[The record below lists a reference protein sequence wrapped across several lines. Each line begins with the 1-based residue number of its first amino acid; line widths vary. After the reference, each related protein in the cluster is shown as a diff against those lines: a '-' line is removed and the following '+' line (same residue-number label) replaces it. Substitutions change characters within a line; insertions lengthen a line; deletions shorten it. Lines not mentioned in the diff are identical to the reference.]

1 MSRKIKFGTIDVTV
15 DGEKLQVGDFA
26 PEFRAINN
34 DLSDYSSKED
44 EGKIRLISVIPSID
58 TSVCEI
64 QTTMFTKAA
73 ENFSN
78 DVVLITISND
88 LPFAQARFSEDK
100 EISNNKFV
108 SDYIYNDFSKKYS
121 TLINEFQLLN
131 RSVFVVDKDNKIVY
145 SEYLDQNTDLP
156 EYEKAIEIVKKLDK

>member
-73 ENFSN
+73 ENFSD

-121 TLINEFQLLN
+121 TLINELQLLN

-156 EYEKAIEIVKKLDK
+156 EYEKAIEIVKDLNK

>member
-1 MSRKIKFGTIDVTV
+1 MSRKIKFGTLNVTV
-15 DGEKLQVGDFA
+15 DGEKLKVGDFA
-26 PEFRAINN
+26 PEFKAINN

-44 EGKIRLISVIPSID
+44 DGKIKLISVIPSID

-73 ENFSN
+73 ESFSN
-78 DVVLITISND
+78 NVVLITISND

-100 EISNNKFV
+100 KISNNKFI
-108 SDYIYNDFSKKYS
+108 SDYIYNDFSNKYS

-131 RSVFVVDKDNKIVY
+131 RSVFIIDKDNKVVY

-156 EYEKAIEIVKKLDK
+156 EYEKAIEIIKKLDK

>member
-1 MSRKIKFGTIDVTV
+1 
-15 DGEKLQVGDFA
+15 
-26 PEFRAINN
+26 
-34 DLSDYSSKED
+34 
-44 EGKIRLISVIPSID
+44 
-58 TSVCEI
+58 
-64 QTTMFTKAA
+64 MFTKAA
-73 ENFSN
+73 ENFSD

-121 TLINEFQLLN
+121 TLINELQLLN

-156 EYEKAIEIVKKLDK
+156 EYEKAIKIVKKLDK

>member
-73 ENFSN
+73 ENFSD

-100 EISNNKFV
+100 EISNNKFI
-108 SDYIYNDFSKKYS
+108 SDYIYNDFAKKYS

-156 EYEKAIEIVKKLDK
+156 EYEKAIEIVKDLDK

>member
-73 ENFSN
+73 ENFSD

-108 SDYIYNDFSKKYS
+108 SDYIYNDFAKKYS

-156 EYEKAIEIVKKLDK
+156 EYEKAIEIVKDLDK

>member
-1 MSRKIKFGTIDVTV
+1 MSRKIKFGTIDVNV

-44 EGKIRLISVIPSID
+44 EGKIKLISVIPSID

-73 ENFSN
+73 ENFSD

-108 SDYIYNDFSKKYS
+108 SDYIYNDFAKKYS
-121 TLINEFQLLN
+121 TLINELQLLN

-156 EYEKAIEIVKKLDK
+156 EYEKAIEIVKDLDK

>member
-73 ENFSN
+73 ENFSD

>member
-1 MSRKIKFGTIDVTV
+1 MSRKIKFGTLNVTV
-15 DGEKLQVGDFA
+15 DGEKLKVGDFA
-26 PEFRAINN
+26 PEFKAINN

-44 EGKIRLISVIPSID
+44 DGKIKLISVIPSID

-73 ENFSN
+73 ESFSN
-78 DVVLITISND
+78 NVVLITISND

-100 EISNNKFV
+100 KISNNKFI
-108 SDYIYNDFSKKYS
+108 SDYIYNDFSNKYS

-131 RSVFVVDKDNKIVY
+131 RSVFIIDKDNKVVY
-145 SEYLDQNTDLP
+145 SEYLDQNTELP
-156 EYEKAIEIVKKLDK
+156 EYEKAIEIIKKLDK

>member
-1 MSRKIKFGTIDVTV
+1 MSRKIKFGTIDVNV

-73 ENFSN
+73 ENFSD

-108 SDYIYNDFSKKYS
+108 SDYIYNDFAKKYS
-121 TLINEFQLLN
+121 TLINELQLLN

-156 EYEKAIEIVKKLDK
+156 EYEKAIEIVKDLDK

>member
-1 MSRKIKFGTIDVTV
+1 MSRKIKFGTIDVNV

-44 EGKIRLISVIPSID
+44 EGKIKLISVIPSID

-73 ENFSN
+73 ENFSD

-100 EISNNKFV
+100 EISNNKFI

-121 TLINEFQLLN
+121 TLINELQLLN

-156 EYEKAIEIVKKLDK
+156 EYEKAIEIVKDLDK

>member
-73 ENFSN
+73 ENFSD

-100 EISNNKFV
+100 DISNNKFI
-108 SDYIYNDFSKKYS
+108 SDYIYNDFAKKYS

-156 EYEKAIEIVKKLDK
+156 EYEKAIEIVKDLDK

>member
-73 ENFSN
+73 ENFSD

-108 SDYIYNDFSKKYS
+108 SDYIYNDFAKKYS

-156 EYEKAIEIVKKLDK
+156 EYKKAIETVKKLDK

>member
-1 MSRKIKFGTIDVTV
+1 MSRKIKFGTIDVNV

-73 ENFSN
+73 ENFSD

-108 SDYIYNDFSKKYS
+108 SDYIYNDFAKKYS
-121 TLINEFQLLN
+121 TLINELQLLN

-156 EYEKAIEIVKKLDK
+156 DYEKAIEIVKDLDK

>member
-1 MSRKIKFGTIDVTV
+1 MSRKIKFGTLDVTV
-15 DGEKLQVGDFA
+15 DGEKLKVGDLA
-26 PEFRAINN
+26 PEFKAINN
-34 DLSDYSSKED
+34 DLSDYSSIED
-44 EGKIRLISVIPSID
+44 DGKIKLISVIPSID

-73 ENFSN
+73 ENFSD

-108 SDYIYNDFSKKYS
+108 SDYIYNDFANKYS

-131 RSVFVVDKDNKIVY
+131 RSVFIIDKDNKVVY

>member
-1 MSRKIKFGTIDVTV
+1 MSRKIKFGTIDVNV

-73 ENFSN
+73 ENFSD

-108 SDYIYNDFSKKYS
+108 SDYIYNDFAKKYS
-121 TLINEFQLLN
+121 TLINELQLLN

-156 EYEKAIEIVKKLDK
+156 EYEKAIEIVKDLNK

>member
-15 DGEKLQVGDFA
+15 DGEKLKVGDFA
-26 PEFRAINN
+26 PEFKAINN

-44 EGKIRLISVIPSID
+44 DGKIKLISVIPSID

-73 ENFSN
+73 ESFSD

-108 SDYIYNDFSKKYS
+108 SDYIYNDFANKYS

-131 RSVFVVDKDNKIVY
+131 RSVFIIDKDNKVVY
-145 SEYLDQNTDLP
+145 SEYLDQNTDLQ
-156 EYEKAIEIVKKLDK
+156 E

>member
-73 ENFSN
+73 ENFSD

-108 SDYIYNDFSKKYS
+108 SDYIYNDFAKKYS

-156 EYEKAIEIVKKLDK
+156 EYEKAIETVKKLDK

>member
-1 MSRKIKFGTIDVTV
+1 MARKIKFGTIDITV

-44 EGKIRLISVIPSID
+44 EGKIRIISVIPSID

-73 ENFSN
+73 ENFSD

-108 SDYIYNDFSKKYS
+108 SDYIYNDFAKKYS

-156 EYEKAIEIVKKLDK
+156 EYEKAIETVKKLDK

>member
-1 MSRKIKFGTIDVTV
+1 MSRKIKFGTLNVTV
-15 DGEKLQVGDFA
+15 DGEKLKVGDFA
-26 PEFRAINN
+26 PEFKAINN

-44 EGKIRLISVIPSID
+44 DGKIKLISVIPSID

-73 ENFSN
+73 ESFSN
-78 DVVLITISND
+78 NVVLITISND

-100 EISNNKFV
+100 KISNNKFI
-108 SDYIYNDFSKKYS
+108 SDYIYNDFSNKYS

-131 RSVFVVDKDNKIVY
+131 RSVFIIDKDNKIVY

-156 EYEKAIEIVKKLDK
+156 EYEKAIEIIKKLDK

>member
-73 ENFSN
+73 ENFSD

-108 SDYIYNDFSKKYS
+108 SDYIYNDFAKKYS

-156 EYEKAIEIVKKLDK
+156 EYEKTIEIVKGLDK

>member
-73 ENFSN
+73 ENFSD

-121 TLINEFQLLN
+121 TLINELQLLN

-156 EYEKAIEIVKKLDK
+156 EYEKAIKIVKKLDK

>member
-73 ENFSN
+73 ENFSD

-100 EISNNKFV
+100 EISNNKFI

-121 TLINEFQLLN
+121 TLINELQLLN

-156 EYEKAIEIVKKLDK
+156 EYEKAIEIVKDLDK

>member
-15 DGEKLQVGDFA
+15 DGEKLKVGDFA
-26 PEFRAINN
+26 PEFKAINN

-44 EGKIRLISVIPSID
+44 DGKIKLISVIPSID

-73 ENFSN
+73 ESFSD

-108 SDYIYNDFSKKYS
+108 SDYIYNDFANKYS

-131 RSVFVVDKDNKIVY
+131 RSVFIIDKDNKVVY

-156 EYEKAIEIVKKLDK
+156 EYEKAIEIIKKLDK

>member
-44 EGKIRLISVIPSID
+44 ERKIRLISVIPSID

-73 ENFSN
+73 ENFSD

-121 TLINEFQLLN
+121 TLINELQLLN

-156 EYEKAIEIVKKLDK
+156 EYEKAIKIVKKLDK

>member
-15 DGEKLQVGDFA
+15 DGEKLKVGDFA
-26 PEFRAINN
+26 PEFKAINN

-44 EGKIRLISVIPSID
+44 DGKIKLISVIPSID

-73 ENFSN
+73 ESFSD

-108 SDYIYNDFSKKYS
+108 SDYIYNDFANKYS

-131 RSVFVVDKDNKIVY
+131 RSVFIIDKDNKVVY

-156 EYEKAIEIVKKLDK
+156 EYEKAIETVKKLDK